1 VEKHLMTPQELE
13 GLFQLGLLIL
23 IIYIFSYLRK
33 K

>member
-1 VEKHLMTPQELE
+1 MTPQELE